1 MATTNGN
8 SYLPILSAELMAF
21 MDWTEPVMRSVT
33 WRASKNLIRGDKGLT
48 ISTISSPEQAQDNL
62 SLLKLLSEISGDSAI
77 LTTEANKVAS
87 SIRDGMCIGLH
98 VAKQYGKRAGL
109 DVLQQQNAAGKL
121 STAQQAEFNNK
132 NTVMSAIALFV
143 TASYVCH
150 ELESFETDK
159 IAGIKVDFAGVPEL
173 VYRSPQN
180 ALMCALY
187 HFARYCTQ
195 QSGLVNNSL
204 ELVKLALQYF
214 TAVANEV
221 HDKRSSFQYSE
232 PFTEVSYKLEN
243 SDFIVK
249 GFESTAK
256 NAAVSI
262 EFRKVGFGDIVG
274 NRRAKHYA
282 QRLAMMICCYDLE
295 RKRNPFLELGS
306 FPGTRMGFGFPGTG
320 KSLQI
325 AATATKIQELC
336 DKLGIPFLFW
346 PMPATVVSTF
356 QGGSAERMEDW
367 MRRLADDD
375 KIVYGPIDDAE
386 ANFMDRS
393 REGVSAGVKEV
404 ISVFLRNTEGASAIQ
419 RGNSV
424 IEIFTNLPEVIDPA
438 VLSRV
443 QSRFSIDGAET
454 REDFLDQDFMWHR
467 KLDKLDPKFVGMDR
481 PKDYEFLSAQ
491 KALRNLAELQSG
503 AGETYVVK
511 DSKIAEAVERATKG
525 WKKTDHDFFG
535 HLYTYVRE
543 SYPRFSSRDVRNIQ
557 SAIDARI
564 FDFDLPSEWLDDVKL
579 FYTQPYD
586 RKVEMLKEALRANM
600 KGLDFAS
607 IRFEE
612 TLRYLDTLAQI
623 ANVQFE
629 RDVTATVGRISVSV
643 EADKRYKKA
652 HS

>member
-1 MATTNGN
+1 MKWADATMMQTQ
-8 SYLPILSAELMAF
+8 
-21 MDWTEPVMRSVT
+21 
-33 WRASKNLIRGDKGLT
+33 WRATKTVIRSGETLSIKP
-48 ISTISSPEQAQDNL
+48 IPPSEQVTDTVSIFALAN
-62 SLLKLLSEISGDSAI
+62 EISGSSAI
-77 LTTEANKVAS
+77 LTPEVNTVISTVRNG
-87 SIRDGMCIGLH
+87 ICMGLYL
-98 VAKQYGKRAGL
+98 AQQYEKRAGL
-109 DVLQQQNAAGKL
+109 DIMRQQNASKSLGNGQL
-121 STAQQAEFNNK
+121 AEFNAK
-132 NTVMSAIALFV
+132 GATASAIAMFGA
-143 TASYVCH
+143 ASYIVY
-150 ELESFETDK
+150 ELSRYQADK
-159 IAGIKVDFAGVPEL
+159 VATMKLDFPGVPEL
-173 VYRSPQN
+173 AYKTPQN
-180 ALMCALY
+180 GLVSVVY
-187 HFARYCTQ
+187 YFARYC
-195 QSGLVNNSL
+195 SADAGIVNNGL
-204 ELVKLALQYF
+204 ELVKLALLYF
-214 TAVANEV
+214 ESVTNEI
-221 HDKRSSFQYSE
+221 HGKKSSLTFSE

-249 GFESTAK
+249 GFENTSK
-256 NAAVSI
+256 GAAVSV

-282 QRLAMMICCYDLE
+282 QRLAMMICCYDVIH
-295 RKRNPFLELGS
+295 KRNPFLELGS

-325 AATATKIQELC
+325 AATATLIQELC
-336 DKLGIPFLFW
+336 ERLSIPFLFW

-367 MRRLADDD
+367 MRRLTDDD
-375 KIVYGPIDDAE
+375 KIVYAPVDDAE
-386 ANFMDRS
+386 NNFMDRS

-419 RGNSV
+419 RGNWV
-424 IEIFTNLPEVIDPA
+424 IELFTNLPEVIDPA

-443 QSRFSIDGAET
+443 QSRFPIDGAES
-454 REDFLDQDFMWHR
+454 REDFIDQDFMWHR
-467 KLDKLDPKFVGMDR
+467 KLAKLDSKFVGMAD
-481 PKDYEFLSAQ
+481 PKGYEYLSAQ
-491 KALRNLAELQSG
+491 KALHNLAELQKTDG
-503 AGETYVVK
+503 GIYVAK
-511 DSKIAEAVERATKG
+511 DPKIAEAVERATKG
-525 WKKTDHDFFG
+525 WKKTEHDFFG

-564 FDFDLPSEWLDDVKL
+564 FDFDLPSEWLDDTKL

-629 RDVTATVGRISVSV
+629 RDVAATVGRISVNV
-643 EADKRYKKA
+643 EAEKRYKKA